1 MNTSETNS
9 EPDAR
14 VAEVSFSR
22 GIFKVRLTNGR
33 TVVVPTALFPRLE
46 FATRAERQHF
56 EVIGNGS
63 GIHWPAL
70 DEDISISG
78 LLQGRGS
85 AESPKS
91 ILQWIM
97 ARRDKFST
105 ADQEAPAI
113 KIIRTVAHVSPAKK
127 PIAKNAPKG
136 TSSGPHKQRR
146 VARRQSSK

>member
-1 MNTSETNS
+1 M
-9 EPDAR
+9 A
-14 VAEVSFSR
+14 VSFGR
-22 GIFKVRLTNGR
+22 GIFKVRLSNGR

-46 FATRAERQHF
+46 FATRAERQQF
-56 EVIGNGS
+56 EVIGNGT

-97 ARRDKFST
+97 ARRDKFSP
-105 ADQEAPAI
+105 ADQKTPAI
-113 KIIRTVAHVSPAKK
+113 RIIRTVAHTSSAKK
-127 PIAKNAPKG
+127 PSAQKLPKVSNSRSRQQTRLVHSQ
-136 TSSGPHKQRR
+136 TSK
-146 VARRQSSK
+146 